1 MRKVVKLATAALAL
15 VGAWK
20 VASWMCEGTAWL
32 LVNRGFWEP
41 QAAAESAPW
50 ILFALAAGLAC
61 LCTECM
67 RTASGTSA
75 AAPMAAFSTASAA
88 TTAAERRAK
97 T

>member
-20 VASWMCEGTAWL
+20 VASWMCEGTVWL
-32 LVNRGFWEP
+32 LVNRGLWEP
-41 QAAAESAPW
+41 QAAAEAAPW
-50 ILFALAAGLAC
+50 ILFALGSGLAMS
-61 LCTECM
+61 LYGIM

-88 TTAAERRAK
+88 TTTAERRAK
-97 T
+97 A

>member
-20 VASWMCEGTAWL
+20 VASCMCEGTAWL

-50 ILFALAAGLAC
+50 ILLALASGLAMSLYGMYEDC
-61 LCTECM
+61 QRYKRSSPYGQVQHSESQNDSS
-67 RTASGTSA
+67 RKAG
-75 AAPMAAFSTASAA
+75 
-88 TTAAERRAK
+88 
-97 T
+97 

>member
-20 VASWMCEGTAWL
+20 VTSWMCEGTAWL

-50 ILFALAAGLAC
+50 ILLALASGLAMF
-61 LCTECM
+61 LYGMYEDHK
-67 RTASGTSA
+67 RSSPYGRVQHSESRNDSSRKAG
-75 AAPMAAFSTASAA
+75 
-88 TTAAERRAK
+88 
-97 T
+97 

>member
-1 MRKVVKLATAALAL
+1 MRKVVKLAISALAL

-50 ILFALAAGLAC
+50 ILFALAAGLAMSLYGMYEDC
-61 LCTECM
+61 Q
-67 RTASGTSA
+67 RYKRSSPYGRVQRS
-75 AAPMAAFSTASAA
+75 
-88 TTAAERRAK
+88 ERRNDSSRKAG
-97 T
+97 

>member
-20 VASWMCEGTAWL
+20 VASWMCEGTVWL

-50 ILFALAAGLAC
+50 ILFALAAGLAMSLYGMYEDSQRYKRSSPYGC
-61 LCTECM
+61 VKNSQS
-67 RTASGTSA
+67 RSDDSRKVG
-75 AAPMAAFSTASAA
+75 
-88 TTAAERRAK
+88 
-97 T
+97 

>member
-1 MRKVVKLATAALAL
+1 MRKVVKLAISALAL

-50 ILFALAAGLAC
+50 ILFALAAGLAMSLYGMYEDC
-61 LCTECM
+61 QRHKCSSPYGLVQHIES
-67 RTASGTSA
+67 RNDSSKKAG
-75 AAPMAAFSTASAA
+75 
-88 TTAAERRAK
+88 
-97 T
+97 